1 MKARAYLALMALA
14 VLVPIILFSAIAL
27 SMLMQAER
35 EAALRS
41 LMETARATTLA
52 VDRELSISEARMKVL
67 ASAASLAQ
75 GDFKTFHAR
84 AVVATPQQGMD
95 RAVRRRRPAAAQYA
109 GSLRHQLPRR
119 GHPEYGQEVLRT
131 GVMRVTDLLNGTV
144 ANARVLA
151 IDVPVIL
158 ENKKR
163 YVLSQAFFPAALDL
177 ALVPAKCRPTTSSA
191 FSTARVFRLPAA
203 SGRMNWWASPCARNC
218 STVHAARRKAFCSTT
233 PGKYPVYD
241 AYKRSALS
249 GWTVAVGVPVVV
261 IEASARR
268 AVMVAS
274 MGLLAA
280 IGCALALAV
289 FFSRRLAQS
298 IDSAANSAAALG
310 RGAAP
315 QPYSSGVLEFDRLH
329 AALEAAGGIL
339 QKERESRAAAEQ
351 ERARLFTS
359 EQEARLLAEHQNRA
373 KDEFLAMLSHELR
386 NPLAAISNSIA
397 LMDHP
402 AVSGE
407 TAARART
414 IIKRQSRHLARIV
427 DDLLDLGRLM
437 NGKVVLVR
445 QRLDLAE
452 AVRDCVQGMRTTG
465 AGTASCAG
473 AHRAGLG
480 RSRPDAHRADRLQPG
495 RQCAEIHAGR
505 RQHRGRCEQQRR
517 RAVLTV
523 SDTGIGMPAELL
535 ELVFDV
541 FVQGT
546 ERWTGPRAG
555 WGSAW
560 RWCGNWSCCMTARSA
575 LPARARTWAALS
587 RPAAAFR
594 RRYNSGF
601 PAERLPPCSSPRET
615 VLTRRASRCARP
627 CSTSLPGVRAHGGGG
642 GELGVHDPGGE
653 GCGVGAHYAG
663 RVIRAARVRAG
674 AAPAVAV
681 AVARAATV
689 ACRCSCSCV
698 AVDRYRQL
706 PPRSP

>member
-1 MKARAYLALMALA
+1 MLTDWYHGALLQGAVRGACGFWSVRRNNDVRQEKSHATTPRAGRIRQKPAMKARAYLALMALA

-52 VDRELSISEARMKVL
+52 VDRELSISEARLKVL

-75 GDFKTFHAR
+75 GDLEAFHAR
-84 AVVATPQQGMD
+84 AVVANAGTKAWTVLFDEDGQQLLNTLVPYGT
-95 RAVRRRRPAAAQYA
+95 
-109 GSLRHQLPRR
+109 SLPRR

-131 GVMRVTDLLNGTV
+131 GVMRASDLLNGTV

-158 ENKKR
+158 ENKRR
-163 YVLSQAFFPAALDL
+163 YVLSQAFFPAALDV
-177 ALVPAKCRPTTSSA
+177 ALRPGEVPADYIIGIFDRKGISI
-191 FSTARVFRLPAA
+191 ARSKRADEL
-203 SGRMNWWASPCARNC
+203 M
-218 STVHAARRKAFCSTT
+218 
-233 PGKYPVYD
+233 GKPVRTELFDGSRGAPEGVLQHDTRENIRVYD

-310 RGAAP
+310 RGGAP
-315 QPYSSGVLEFDRLH
+315 QLYFSGVLEFDRLH
-329 AALEAAGGIL
+329 AALESAGDIL

-402 AVSGE
+402 AVSAD

-437 NGKVVLVR
+437 NGKVALVR

-452 AVRDCVQGMRTTG
+452 AVRDCVQSMRTTG
-465 AGTASCAG
+465 
-473 AHRAGLG
+473 
-480 RSRPDAHRADRLQPG
+480 RL
-495 RQCAEIHAGR
+495 E
-505 RQHRGRCEQQRR
+505 QHRVQVQTVPAWVEADPTRIEQIVSNLVGNALKYTPAGGSIAVEVSSNDGS
-517 RAVLTV
+517 AVLTV

-546 ERWTGPRAG
+546 GALDRSQGGLGIGLALVRQLVVLHGGEVSAFSPGPG
-555 WGSAW
+555 LGS
-560 RWCGNWSCCMTARSA
+560 T
-575 LPARARTWAALS
+575 
-587 RPAAAFR
+587 FIV
-594 RRYNSGF
+594 
-601 PAERLPPCSSPRET
+601 RLPLSSAGTIAPSPQNDS
-615 VLTRRASRCARP
+615 LHAAS
-627 CSTSLPGVRAHGGGG
+627 
-642 GELGVHDPGGE
+642 
-653 GCGVGAHYAG
+653 
-663 RVIRAARVRAG
+663 
-674 AAPAVAV
+674 PAKP
-681 AVARAATV
+681 
-689 ACRCSCSCV
+689 S
-698 AVDRYRQL
+698 
-706 PPRSP
+706 